1 MSYSLSLEIAY
12 RPTDANRMRGKHW
25 TGTKKLFDSIKQEV
39 YYSSLGK
46 TPPSPLTA
54 FKISITRLG
63 VKFLDWDNFVSSLK
77 PVIDGL
83 TLAKIIKDDKWEYIK
98 NIELDQIKSKESK
111 LRISVIE
118 RVENEA

>member
-1 MSYSLSLEIAY
+1 MGYSISFEIAY
-12 RPTDANRMRGKHW
+12 HPTDANRMRGKNW
-25 TGTKKLFDSIKQEV
+25 TNTKKLFDSIKQEV

-63 VKFLDWDNFVSSLK
+63 AKYLDWDNFVSSLK

-83 TLAKIIKDDKWEYIK
+83 TLAKIIKDDGWTYIR

-111 LRISVIE
+111 LQISVIE
-118 RVENEA
+118 NEGI